1 MLTKLQTIEAA
12 KLKRREAMAKILDSI
27 NDVSDSKW
35 KWEREKFW

>member
-27 NDVSDSKW
+27 NDVSDSKG
-35 KWEREKFW
+35 EREF